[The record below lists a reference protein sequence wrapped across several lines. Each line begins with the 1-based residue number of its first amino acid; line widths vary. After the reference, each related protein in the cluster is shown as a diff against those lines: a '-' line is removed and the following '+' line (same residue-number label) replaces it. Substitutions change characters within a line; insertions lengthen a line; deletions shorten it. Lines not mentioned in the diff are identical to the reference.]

1 MASYTLRV
9 NDRAAPVESWDP
21 EQPLAHGE
29 ESHGHKNDR
38 RTFLKA
44 MAAYGG
50 TLALGRYVS
59 KLQAAPATD
68 WNKLIGIQLT
78 VVRDEMAKDVE
89 STLAKLAEIGYT
101 AVNPV
106 GFSGLD
112 PRAYRAMLDR
122 HRLIAPQIDLGF
134 STGPDM
140 EKDLESCQILG
151 IKYAEPAMGGGGRG
165 PGGAAGAGRGAGGA
179 AAGGGR
185 GPGGPAGGR
194 GRGLAPQTEDMA
206 KRAAA
211 DYNTYGQAA
220 KKFGMKV
227 IYHNH
232 IEHFEWLTGT
242 QKTFFDVFLSETDP
256 ETVAMEFDLGYTAIA
271 GRKIPD
277 AIRQYPGRF
286 PTWDIRDA
294 FGIRNADAH
303 PGLTPNERAAYTYSV
318 PVGLGD
324 VDFKTI
330 FASAETA
337 GLKYFF
343 VVQDNAATWGDTM
356 AVARVSFQNMV
367 RILA

>member
-1 MASYTLRV
+1 MA
-9 NDRAAPVESWDP
+9 
-21 EQPLAHGE
+21 E
-29 ESHGHKNDR
+29 EIHRDEKDR

-44 MAAYGG
+44 LAGYGG
-50 TLALGRYVS
+50 ALALGRHVS
-59 KLQAAPATD
+59 ELQAARATD
-68 WNKLIGIQLT
+68 WSQLIGIQLT

-89 STLAKLAEIGYT
+89 STLAKLAEIGYK

-106 GFSGLD
+106 GFSGID
-112 PRAYRAMLDR
+112 AKAYRAMLDR
-122 HRLIAPQIDLGF
+122 HGLIAPQIDLGF

-140 EKDLESCQILG
+140 ERDLESCQIVG
-151 IKYAEPAMGGGGRG
+151 IKYAEPAMGGGRRGAGGPVGAGRGAGGAVAGGGRG
-165 PGGAAGAGRGAGGA
+165 PGGAAG
-179 AAGGGR
+179 GGGR
-185 GPGGPAGGR
+185 GIPP
-194 GRGLAPQTEDMA
+194 PQTEDMA

-256 ETVAMEFDLGYTAIA
+256 DTVAMEFDLGYTAIA
-271 GRKIPD
+271 GRNIPD

-286 PTWDIRDA
+286 ATWDIRDA
-294 FGIRNADAH
+294 FGIRNADRH
-303 PGLTPNERAAYTYSV
+303 SGLTPNERAAYTYSV

-330 FASAETA
+330 FASADTA

-356 AVARVSFQNMV
+356 AVARVSFQNLA